1 MYQQFSDDNAM
12 PTETLSSFEI
22 IEGTKLFMLF
32 EYLYSG
38 KKLVTISTLNSYLE
52 FTTIITKLC
61 PKDHPTQFRM
71 DPTEDFI
78 NCCDGLPVE
87 NMIIDFNGPDG
98 LQYRFEAK
106 VKESTADALWIE
118 IPQQIHRYQR
128 RNDVRI
134 KPGNDSHMQT
144 VIDGSVMNLPIEDIS
159 IGGILCLC
167 PNSCKQMIDLK
178 REWRDVQVV
187 LTSGMDEYHLS
198 IPKIKIKRMAR
209 GKYPKHFS
217 IAFVFKNMDRSNRQ
231 KLQNIINKLQR
242 IALRERQPTK

>member
-1 MYQQFSDDNAM
+1 MYQQFSDDKAM
-12 PTETLSSFEI
+12 PTETMPSFEI
-22 IEGTKLFMLF
+22 IEGAKLFILF

-38 KKLVTISTLNSYLE
+38 KKLVTISALNSYSE
-52 FTTIITKLC
+52 FTTVISKLS
-61 PKDHPTQFRM
+61 PKDHPAQFRV
-71 DPTEDFI
+71 DPTEAFI
-78 NCCDGLPVE
+78 SCCDGLPMG
-87 NMIIDFNGPDG
+87 NMIVDFNGPDG

-106 VKESTADALWIE
+106 VKESTADALWLE

-134 KPGNDSHMQT
+134 KPGDESHMQT
-144 VIDGSVMNLPIEDIS
+144 VIDGRAMKLPIEDIS

-178 REWRDVQVV
+178 REWHDVQVV

-198 IPKIKIKRMAR
+198 IPKIKIKRMAS
-209 GKYPKHFS
+209 GIYPKHFS

-231 KLQNIINKLQR
+231 KLQKIINKFQR
-242 IALRERQPTK
+242 IALRKRQPTN